1 MWFFF
6 PQSPFQEHTIT
17 NREGCRGRTAMTS
30 YCLINCTSDSTE
42 IISYTF
48 PSDLTHARWG
58 VTGSLPP
65 PALCATI
72 NMTAVPSHP
81 EGPCLFV
88 AATPPLKL
96 STC

>member
-1 MWFFF
+1 
-6 PQSPFQEHTIT
+6 
-17 NREGCRGRTAMTS
+17 MTS

-88 AATPPLKL
+88 AAALGAVNVLTAIAYV
-96 STC
+96 SHSQCAR